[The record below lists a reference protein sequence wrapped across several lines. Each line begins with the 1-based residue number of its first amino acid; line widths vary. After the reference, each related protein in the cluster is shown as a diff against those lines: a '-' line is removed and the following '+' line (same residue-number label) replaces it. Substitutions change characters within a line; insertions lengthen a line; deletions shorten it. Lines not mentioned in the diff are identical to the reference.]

1 MLEKMENQPELQ
13 LYYIR
18 VLLELKKSNIKD
30 LFTSGHAN
38 SQISRRVSVRQTQNQ
53 TWTSILTLH
62 VKLLCQIEPQSV
74 TNEIKLIIKDNFY
87 PMEECLKIVT
97 EHKQIESMALLH
109 KKIGSYVESIK
120 LYLQLL

>member
-1 MLEKMENQPELQ
+1 MLEKMESQPELQ

-97 EHKQIESMALLH
+97 EHK
-109 KKIGSYVESIK
+109 
-120 LYLQLL
+120 